1 MLLPPATNP
10 YQPKRSLH
18 IEPRVNEQIRADE
31 VFLIGPHGEVFGNV
45 SIDQAHFLAYD
56 ADMDLIEINPN
67 RQPPIVK
74 MSDFSKYRYDL
85 KKKQRESKTKTK
97 GPELKEIRLTRKID
111 THDLDTKSR
120 RAIDWIKD
128 GNKVRV
134 YLQLMG
140 REYIF
145 ADQAKTL
152 LNRFCDTIGGVFEQE
167 PTLFGNRI
175 IAIIRKK

>member
-1 MLLPPATNP
+1 M
-10 YQPKRSLH
+10 
-18 IEPRVNEQIRADE
+18 
-31 VFLIGPHGEVFGNV
+31 
-45 SIDQAHFLAYD
+45 SIDQANFLAYD
-56 ADMDLIEINPN
+56 SDLDLIEINPN
-67 RQPPIVK
+67 RVPPIVK
-74 MSDFSKYRYDL
+74 LTDFGKYRYEIE
-85 KKKQRESKTKTK
+85 KKQREAKAKTK

-120 RAIDWIKD
+120 RAIDWLKGGD
-128 GNKVRV
+128 KVRV

-152 LNRFCDTIGGVFEQE
+152 LRQFCDTIGGVFEQE